1 VKGSEYTREE
11 MEALQAEFLKSRCTI
26 CGSSLPEGAWGSCPK
41 CDARWAYNINKRAG
55 ETEADREATEVVRT
69 TGAKNGPNWGVIALV
84 VVAAGVLLGVLVSM
98 SNTNSG
104 GVSTTSSRYSN
115 EIQREAAKAD
125 AWMEFE
131 RAHPEEAR
139 KLLDSLRSP

>member
-1 VKGSEYTREE
+1 

-41 CDARWAYNINKRAG
+41 CDARWAYNINKKAG
-55 ETEADREATEVVRT
+55 ETEADRKA
-69 TGAKNGPNWGVIALV
+69 TGAVRATDAKNRSNWGVIILV
-84 VVAAGVLLGVLVSM
+84 AVAVGVLLGVLVSL
-98 SNTNSG
+98 NTTDSA